1 MPEQP
6 DKCREHHLMLKAEL
20 ESFKKEFDSLTKNC
34 RDMHCFFFGGINQL
48 DGHIS
53 FVDKVNT
60 LYDNQQ
66 RNRNLL
72 VTFLSIF
79 GVMFISGLIGLGVQ
93 LHRLDT
99 TSQNL
104 TVFMENQRQIEL
116 EIAQLKAKVGM
127 NEKNNNTLDGGRL

>member
-6 DKCREHHLMLKAEL
+6 DQCREHHMMLKAEL

-66 RNRNLL
+66 RNRNML

-79 GVMFISGLIGLGVQ
+79 GVLLVSGLVGLGVQ
-93 LHRLDT
+93 LHRLDV

-104 TVFMENQRQIEL
+104 TVFMENQRRIEL
-116 EIAQLKAKVGM
+116 DIAQLKAKVGM
-127 NEKNNNTLDGGRL
+127 DEINTKFYPE

>member
-1 MPEQP
+1 MTEQSRE
-6 DKCREHHLMLKAEL
+6 CYEHHMMLKAEL
-20 ESFKKEFDSLTKNC
+20 DNFKKEFNDLTKNC

-66 RNRNLL
+66 RNRNML

-79 GVMFISGLIGLGVQ
+79 GVLLVSGLVGLGVQ
-93 LHRLDT
+93 LHRLDV

-104 TVFMENQRQIEL
+104 TVFMENQRRIEL
-116 EIAQLKAKVGM
+116 DIAQLKAKAGIN
-127 NEKNNNTLDGGRL
+127 NEINAKFYTE

>member
-116 EIAQLKAKVGM
+116 DIAQLKAKVGM
-127 NEKNNNTLDGGRL
+127 DEINTKFYTE

>member
-66 RNRNLL
+66 RNRNML

-79 GVMFISGLIGLGVQ
+79 GVLLVSGLVGLGVQ
-93 LHRLDT
+93 LHRLDV

-104 TVFMENQRQIEL
+104 TVFMENQRRIEL
-116 EIAQLKAKVGM
+116 DIAQLKAKAGIN
-127 NEKNNNTLDGGRL
+127 NEINAKFYTE

>member
-72 VTFLSIF
+72 VTFLGIF

-116 EIAQLKAKVGM
+116 DIAQLKAKVGM
-127 NEKNNNTLDGGRL
+127 DEKNNNTLDGGRL

>member
-6 DKCREHHLMLKAEL
+6 DQCKEHHMMLKREIDD
-20 ESFKKEFDSLTKNC
+20 FKKEFDNLTKNC

-66 RNRNLL
+66 RNRNML

-79 GVMFISGLIGLGVQ
+79 GVLLVSGLVGLGVQ
-93 LHRLDT
+93 LHRLDV

-116 EIAQLKAKVGM
+116 DIAQLKAKAGIN
-127 NEKNNNTLDGGRL
+127 NEINAKFYTE